1 MMKRIEY
8 YSNYRKFLKDLYA
21 DKKKRFS
28 FFSNRYFCRKSGVK
42 SPSLLKEVIEGK
54 RNLTD
59 KTISAFAKG
68 FGLNENDTKFFNLL
82 VFFNQSKD
90 PQVKQ
95 QLLEQMRGLTRK
107 VKQEAIPIDLYA
119 YYSKW
124 YHPVIRE
131 LACILDWK
139 EDFSIL
145 ARSVSPPI
153 KKTEARKSVTL
164 LLELGFLIKTNDGK
178 YKQSHPAITTGREV
192 TSVGVRSLNR
202 RLSVM
207 GTEAVDR
214 YPPSERDITSLTI
227 GISKKSYSLI
237 KEEIQEFKNRVIR
250 IVDDDKESNRV
261 YNLNVHLFPLSEKSK
276 KKNDPNE

>member
-178 YKQSHPAITTGREV
+178 YKQSHHAITTGREV

>member
-1 MMKRIEY
+1 MKRIEY

-21 DKKKRFS
+21 DKKKRFP

-59 KTISAFAKG
+59 KTITAFARG

-82 VFFNQSKD
+82 VLFNQSKD

-107 VKQEAIPIDLYA
+107 VKQEVIPIDLYA

-139 EDFSIL
+139 DDFSLL

-153 KKTEARKSVTL
+153 KKTEALKSVTL
-164 LLELGFLIKTNDGK
+164 LLELGFLIRTDDGK

-202 RLSVM
+202 HLSIM

-214 YPPSERDITSLTI
+214 FPPTERDITSLTI
-227 GISKKSYSLI
+227 GVSPKSYSLI

-276 KKNDPNE
+276 KKNEPDE

>member
-1 MMKRIEY
+1 MKRIEY

-42 SPSLLKEVIEGK
+42 SPSLLKEVIESK

-68 FGLNENDTKFFNLL
+68 FGLNENDTKFFNFL
-82 VFFNQSKD
+82 VLFNQSKD

-107 VKQEAIPIDLYA
+107 VKQEVIPIDLYA

-139 EDFSIL
+139 DDFSML

-153 KKTEARKSVTL
+153 KKIEARKSVTL
-164 LLELGFLIKTNDGK
+164 LLELGFLIKTDDGK
-178 YKQSHPAITTGREV
+178 YKQSHPAITTGSEV

-202 RLSVM
+202 HLSVM

-214 YPPSERDITSLTI
+214 FPPTERDITSLTI

-276 KKNDPNE
+276 KKNDQNE